1 MGMNTLLFFEK
12 VDIKH
17 DMIVANLNFKEIVI
31 VHALVFVKVQKIFP
45 IKVNFNIQAVNLNVI
60 NAINPKIL

>member
-1 MGMNTLLFFEK
+1 MNTLLFFEK

-17 DMIVANLNFKEIVI
+17 DTIVVNLNFKEIVI
-31 VHALVFVKVQKIFP
+31 VRVLVFVKVQKIFP
-45 IKVNFNIQAVNLNVI
+45 IKVNFNIRVVNLNVI